1 MRKALTCFSVRKA
14 TSIFLLLLL
23 AFNLFGYRLLFF
35 YVSTY
40 TDVTTEAK
48 IDQNDYDEASLVTIS
63 VPLPLPY
70 QTNWPEFERT
80 SGEINLDGMI
90 YTCVQQRV
98 LDGKL
103 FLKCLP
109 NHAKMNLETAK
120 QDFFK
125 LANDLQKNDGS
136 EKSKNAIAQKHGNA
150 EFYFTPIFV
159 YLPCNLKHE
168 VEPVAVCET
177 IITRHCSDF
186 PGQPPDQIEA
196 IV

>member
-1 MRKALTCFSVRKA
+1 MRKA

-35 YVSTY
+35 YASTY
-40 TDVTTEAK
+40 SDVMTEAK
-48 IDQNDYDEASLVTIS
+48 IEQNKYDEGSLVTIS

-80 SGEINLDGMI
+80 SGEISLDGVI

-98 LDGKL
+98 LDGRL
-103 FLKCLP
+103 LLKCLP
-109 NHAKMNLETAK
+109 NHDKMNLETAK

-136 EKSKNAIAQKHGNA
+136 EKGKNAIAQKHGNA
-150 EFYFTPIFV
+150 EFYFTATLL
-159 YLPCNLKHE
+159 YLPCNLRYE
-168 VEPVAVCET
+168 DEPVAVSQT

-186 PGQPPDQIEA
+186 PGQPPDPIKSFA
-196 IV
+196 